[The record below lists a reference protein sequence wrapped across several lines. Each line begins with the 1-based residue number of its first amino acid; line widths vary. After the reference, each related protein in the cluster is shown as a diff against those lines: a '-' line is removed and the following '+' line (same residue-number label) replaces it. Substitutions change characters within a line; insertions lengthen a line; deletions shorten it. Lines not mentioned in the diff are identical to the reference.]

1 MTGELASME
10 AFAAKLLHDVAG
22 SVGSVVSYI
31 ECFLDDP
38 ESDDIRVCL
47 EEAAVEMI
55 SRFRLIRQAYSGS
68 EDNSCFDTTRE
79 HIEKYLKKRGIPS
92 FSLCIEGQFYD
103 AKLVEQVNRLLV
115 QAALFSA
122 MAMVRGKGISVSIS
136 QTESM
141 VAIRL
146 VLDAEEISVHKDVES
161 VLENANA
168 CALTTHNV
176 QAYFMTLLCTEYGAT
191 LRYDPENALVEV
203 VLAL

>member
-1 MTGELASME
+1 ME

-79 HIEKYLKKRGIPS
+79 HIEKYLKKRV
-92 FSLCIEGQFYD
+92 F
-103 AKLVEQVNRLLV
+103 LLSPYV
-115 QAALFSA
+115 L
-122 MAMVRGKGISVSIS
+122 RGS
-136 QTESM
+136 
-141 VAIRL
+141 
-146 VLDAEEISVHKDVES
+146 
-161 VLENANA
+161 
-168 CALTTHNV
+168 
-176 QAYFMTLLCTEYGAT
+176 FMTQSLWSK
-191 LRYDPENALVEV
+191 
-203 VLAL
+203 